1 MIRIAIIGFGTI
13 ARTAHV
19 PAMAEVGGYELK
31 GVVTRQGGAP
41 EGVRCFDATDK
52 LLAELGSE
60 LDAVVLATPPEVRS
74 AIAYQC
80 LDAGLDLLLEKPP
93 ATSLG
98 EIEDVAEHAAK
109 AGRVLFASWHSQH
122 APAVEQA
129 REILTR
135 RPIARGRVDWREDVN
150 KYHPGQDWVWDA
162 GGFGVFD
169 PGINALSILTR
180 IIPGR
185 LIVGRTE
192 MDVPDGKQTPIA
204 ARLALSGAGVGAGLD
219 VTFDWNPTPHDEW
232 TIALDLADGG
242 TLELRKGGSELSLDG
257 AAVDVTGPHEYPH
270 LFATFAEL
278 VRTRQSR
285 VDVEPLRIVEDA
297 FLRGKRNPAPAFAW
311 AKVAS

>member
-19 PAMAEVGGYELK
+19 PAMAEIGGFDLK
-31 GVVTRQGGAP
+31 AVVTRQGGAP
-41 EGVRCFDATDK
+41 EGVQRFERTEA
-52 LLAELGSE
+52 LLAATAGA
-60 LDAVVLATPPEVRS
+60 LDAVVIATPPDVRT
-74 AIAYQC
+74 AIAHQC

-98 EIEDVAEHAAK
+98 EIADVAAHAEA
-109 AGRVLFASWHSQH
+109 AGRVVFASWHSQH

-129 REILTR
+129 REILAT

-180 IIPGR
+180 IVPGR
-185 LIVGRTE
+185 LIVARAE
-192 MDVPDGKQTPIA
+192 MDVPDGRQTPIA
-204 ARLALSGAGVGAGLD
+204 ARLTLTGAGVDAALD
-219 VTFDWNPTPHDEW
+219 VTFDWNPTPHDTW

-242 TLELRKGGSELSLDG
+242 TLVLRSGGSELSVDG
-257 AAVDVTGPHEYPH
+257 AAVEISGPKEYTH
-270 LFATFAEL
+270 LFATFADL
-278 VRTRQSR
+278 VRSRRTR
-285 VDVEPLRIVEDA
+285 VDLEPLRIVEDA
-297 FLRGKRNPAPAFAW
+297 FLRGRRTPAPPFAW
-311 AKVAS
+311 ASPGH

>member
-19 PAMAEVGGYELK
+19 PAMAEVGGYDLK
-31 GVVTRQGGAP
+31 AVVTRQGGAP
-41 EGVRCFDATDK
+41 EGVHCFDSTEK
-52 LLAELGSE
+52 LLAAMAGN
-60 LDAVVLATPPEVRS
+60 LDAVVIATPPDVRTG
-74 AIAYQC
+74 IAHQC

-98 EIEDVAEHAAK
+98 EIADVQAHAEA

-129 REILTR
+129 RAILAT

-185 LIVGRTE
+185 LIVGRAE
-192 MDVPDGKQTPIA
+192 MDVPEGKQTPIA
-204 ARLALSGAGVGAGLD
+204 ARLALTGAGVGDILD
-219 VTFDWNPTPHDEW
+219 VTFDWNPTQHDEW
-232 TIALDLADGG
+232 TIALELADGG
-242 TLELRKGGSELSLDG
+242 ALDLRKGGSELSVDG
-257 AAVDVTGPHEYPH
+257 ADVQVTGPHEYAH
-270 LFATFAEL
+270 LSATFAEL
-278 VRTRQSR
+278 VRDRRSR

-297 FLRGKRNPAPAFAW
+297 FLRGRRNPAPAFAW
-311 AKVAS
+311 ANATH